1 LEIGEGFFLRHG
13 PAAEFLSKQ
22 LLDIKKEKDR
32 PKIAKKHNILDNDTG
47 KDKDDLIV

>member
-1 LEIGEGFFLRHG
+1 MKV
-13 PAAEFLSKQ
+13 FLSDMALLPSSCTNN

-32 PKIAKKHNILDNDTG
+32 PKIAKKHNILDNDVG